1 MDFDTI
7 WILCMMQWVLD
18 RYDIIMGG
26 VVHEGGKESWAP
38 ILAPIH
44 SPGPLQRM
52 RLSFNAHSWWIYA
65 YVVL

>member
-44 SPGPLQRM
+44 SPGP
-52 RLSFNAHSWWIYA
+52 H
-65 YVVL
+65 